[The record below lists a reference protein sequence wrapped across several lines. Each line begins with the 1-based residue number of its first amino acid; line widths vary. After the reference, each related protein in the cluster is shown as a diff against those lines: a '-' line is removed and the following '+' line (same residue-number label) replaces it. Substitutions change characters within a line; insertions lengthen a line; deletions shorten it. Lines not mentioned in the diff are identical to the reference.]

1 MQQNRIFNNML
12 RDRPGAVIL
21 VTLIAMLFGMGLG
34 AGLGN
39 AVAQMLGVNVTD
51 IMSWTE
57 AHPLE
62 YNERQGIRWFNLVAH
77 FFSFTFVA
85 LVVAYLAT
93 DERGIAQFLQFKQRL
108 RAIDLG
114 WGIVLLI
121 CSLPLI
127 LASNWLNSVLPLPE
141 SLVTLENNQNWLVGE
156 VLRMENFSEFLM
168 ALTVAAIAPAVGEE
182 LLFRGVLQPRIQE
195 STRDLHIGVWVT
207 AALFSAIH
215 LQFVGFLPRMFLG
228 ALLGYSLVWSGSL
241 WLPIILH
248 FVFNAIQIVGAYLSP
263 ESFKVSESPEAIE
276 APPWWL
282 VLVSAGLVF
291 YIVRQWMA
299 RNKTTEPEV

>member
-1 MQQNRIFNNML
+1 MQQDRIFNSML
-12 RDRPGAVIL
+12 RDRPGAVIV
-21 VTLIAMLFGMGLG
+21 VTMLAMVFGMGLG

-39 AVAQMLGVNVTD
+39 AVTQMLGVDVTD

-57 AHPLE
+57 AHPLD

-85 LVVAYLAT
+85 LVIAYLAK
-93 DERGIAQFLQFKQRL
+93 DEHGALRFLQFQRRL
-108 RAIDLG
+108 QGSDFMLG
-114 WGIVLLI
+114 LFLLF

-127 LASNWLNSVLPLPE
+127 FASNWLNSVLPLPE
-141 SLVTLENNQNWLVGE
+141 SLVTMENNQNWLVGE
-156 VLRMENFSEFLM
+156 VLRMESVGEFIM

-182 LLFRGVLQPRIQE
+182 LLFRGVLQPRIQKV
-195 STRDLHIGVWVT
+195 TQDIHLGIWIT

-228 ALLGYSLVWSGSL
+228 ALLGYTLVWSGSL

-248 FVFNAIQIVGAYLSP
+248 FVFNAMQIFGAYLSP
-263 ESFKVSESPEAIE
+263 DSFSVASSPEAIQ

-282 VLVSAGLVF
+282 VVISTGLVV
-291 YIVRQWMA
+291 YIVRMWIA
-299 RNKTTEPEV
+299 RKSDSVPEA